1 MPSVRGFG
9 FETTTKGNV
18 SCCSGK
24 QWAAIAEEGGR
35 VFGHQQDCGIEQH
48 TSLSAAHRREVFSFE
63 SLSASSDCPSSR
75 SLIIVPW
82 SLLSFVSVSYFCL
95 LSFFL
100 SLITFINAKHQF
112 FFCTGR
118 KSHTFAKAG
127 HEGCSRRSRK
137 SSTTSSRTTQA
148 PPHNCTPTKFSHNT
162 SSDQLLLLTVA
173 HQLLQQN
180 LLQCNIV
187 QIKWKAVKNLDNKPY
202 WPYTSTF
209 MPAGIRSENWGPV
222 KVWLFKMRIPLGNN

>member
-127 HEGCSRRSRK
+127 HEGCSRRSRQ
-137 SSTTSSRTTQA
+137 SS
-148 PPHNCTPTKFSHNT
+148 NT
-162 SSDQLLLLTVA
+162 SSTSSTRVPPLVLAQDKLLLTVA
-173 HQLLQQN
+173 HQQSSRTRQTLTSCSSLQSPTSQYSKMCFNATLLS
-180 LLQCNIV
+180 
-187 QIKWKAVKNLDNKPY
+187 K
-202 WPYTSTF
+202 
-209 MPAGIRSENWGPV
+209 
-222 KVWLFKMRIPLGNN
+222 